1 MKMRIAAEG
10 GIRLLLDLLREGIPN
25 NPELVSTVCSALAN
39 LSYSEENNIMI
50 IKAKGISTI
59 LTALKAFSSNSNVLE
74 KILRFLYKVIQFK
87 AAADSLKNLD
97 KSEILLSTMKVN
109 MTQNLPQSQRVI
121 ELAALCIT
129 ACFKQQDNFK
139 KQLKLARK
147 KFADSKILAYVHANC
162 GTP

>member
-1 MKMRIAAEG
+1 MRIAAEG

-74 KILRFLYKVIQFK
+74 KILRFLYKVI
-87 AAADSLKNLD
+87 
-97 KSEILLSTMKVN
+97 
-109 MTQNLPQSQRVI
+109 
-121 ELAALCIT
+121 
-129 ACFKQQDNFK
+129 
-139 KQLKLARK
+139 
-147 KFADSKILAYVHANC
+147 
-162 GTP
+162 